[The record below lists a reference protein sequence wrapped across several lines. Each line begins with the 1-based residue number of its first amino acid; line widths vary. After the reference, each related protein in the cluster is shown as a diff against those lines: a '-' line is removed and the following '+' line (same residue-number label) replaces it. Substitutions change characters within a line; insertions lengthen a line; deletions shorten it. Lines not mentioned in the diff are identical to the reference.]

1 MPPNQEHS
9 YTLERFVVVLQIIET
24 SPITSQWMF
33 FGSEN
38 QTPVSNIADA
48 DFSTTYEVA
57 TIALEYAKGLGD
69 YPDAFVFPITTVVDI
84 RHYSDWSN
92 AYKLLQANKKGGSL

>member
-1 MPPNQEHS
+1 MPFNQEHS

-33 FGSEN
+33 LGSEN

-48 DFSTTYEVA
+48 DFSTTYGVRSAFDQEGNR
-57 TIALEYAKGLGD
+57 LNKGNN
-69 YPDAFVFPITTVVDI
+69 AF
-84 RHYSDWSN
+84 
-92 AYKLLQANKKGGSL
+92 KL

>member
-1 MPPNQEHS
+1 MTPNQEHS

-33 FGSEN
+33 LGSEN

-57 TIALEYAKGLGD
+57 TIALEYAECDPPL
-69 YPDAFVFPITTVVDI
+69 I
-84 RHYSDWSN
+84 
-92 AYKLLQANKKGGSL
+92 KKATG